1 MSDQKQS
8 STSSP
13 SFNLNINRYPR
24 IIIQYCHQC
33 KWQNRAIWYLQE
45 FLQTFSSSTDLEIKI
60 YDISIQP
67 IFDFPGI
74 FQIILQKDSKNTK
87 ANDDD
92 DGDDRV
98 ETKIIYRRKFKN
110 DTKYHNENQGNYVF
124 DGFPDSKFL
133 KKLIKMELGPELSI
147 GHHLEKYS
155 DDNKLYDGSN
165 DKSDD
170 CKDCKDCR
178 LES

>member
-1 MSDQKQS
+1 MSDPTQS
-8 STSSP
+8 STPSS
-13 SFNLNINRYPR
+13 SINLNINKYPR

-45 FLQTFSSSTDLEIKI
+45 FLQTFASSSTSEIKI

-74 FQIILQKDSKNTK
+74 FQIILQKESTNNKM
-87 ANDDD
+87 
-92 DGDDRV
+92 

-110 DTKYHNENQGNYVF
+110 EEKYHNENQGDFVF

-155 DDNKLYDGSN
+155 DDNKLYDGNNN
-165 DKSDD
+165 DKNDD
-170 CKDCKDCR
+170 CKDCK

>member
-1 MSDQKQS
+1 MSDPTQS
-8 STSSP
+8 STPLSSI
-13 SFNLNINRYPR
+13 NLNINKYPR

-45 FLQTFSSSTDLEIKI
+45 FLQTFASSSTLEIKI

-67 IFDFPGI
+67 IFDFPGV
-74 FQIILQKDSKNTK
+74 FQIILQKESTNNKM
-87 ANDDD
+87 
-92 DGDDRV
+92 

-110 DTKYHNENQGNYVF
+110 EEKYH
-124 DGFPDSKFL
+124 DSKFL

-147 GHHLEKYS
+147 GNHLEKYS
-155 DDNKLYDGSN
+155 DDNKLYDGNNN
-165 DKSDD
+165 DKNDD
-170 CKDCKDCR
+170 CKDCK

>member
-1 MSDQKQS
+1 MSDPTQS
-8 STSSP
+8 STPLSSI
-13 SFNLNINRYPR
+13 NLNINKYPR

-45 FLQTFSSSTDLEIKI
+45 FLQTF
-60 YDISIQP
+60 
-67 IFDFPGI
+67 DFPGI
-74 FQIILQKDSKNTK
+74 FQIILQNESTNNKM
-87 ANDDD
+87 
-92 DGDDRV
+92 

-110 DTKYHNENQGNYVF
+110 EEKYHNENQGDFVF

-155 DDNKLYDGSN
+155 DDNKLYDGNNN
-165 DKSDD
+165 DKNDD
-170 CKDCKDCR
+170 CKDCK